1 MSSLQSFKTW
11 KCCRELDNVCHNL
24 GWAAK
29 DCRLRW
35 WQIRIET
42 IISVVVNFSVRHTM
56 HCRRLAGFLTI
67 LTSLTSPFGCPAHPG
82 RLSSHL
88 VEGFQRFRLMSFR
101 QSPDSCYFVAWAFH
115 LSVCLLSNAIVLFA
129 LELFIPCNINRV
141 YLIVLAK
148 TIAKRISS
156 II

>member
-1 MSSLQSFKTW
+1 MVANKNRNNNFRCCQLFSSP
-11 KCCRELDNVCHNL
+11 HNTL
-24 GWAAK
+24 P
-29 DCRLRW
+29 
-35 WQIRIET
+35 
-42 IISVVVNFSVRHTM
+42 
-56 HCRRLAGFLTI
+56 
-67 LTSLTSPFGCPAHPG
+67 SPGRFPDHPYLPYLPGSSRPAHPG

-156 II
+156 IISEYLKDMPQGQHGI